1 MPLGEISLSRAN
13 GSKTM
18 DPLQASFD
26 GAVWFVNTKT
36 PERRPRIVLEPAQKL
51 QLYGLFK
58 VATAGPKTPSKST
71 SQQVNGGMKEEERSE
86 FAME

>member
-58 VATAGPKTPSKST
+58 VATAGPKTPSKSRA
-71 SQQVNGGMKEEERSE
+71 SR
-86 FAME
+86 